1 MNLNLNPMGHIA
13 RVRSESGPGLNEG
26 KERSKM
32 LLEGPGR
39 CTLSSGSNVEA
50 ASVLDV
56 CT

>member
-13 RVRSESGPGLNEG
+13 RVRFESGPGLNEG